1 MRAKVLPI
9 ANQKGGVGKTTTAL
23 TLGAALGH
31 LGKKVLIMDL
41 DPHISASVHL
51 QYYPERLELT
61 AYDIFKAE
69 PEALPELW
77 NRAICWREGQVFDFI
92 PASIR
97 LSELEIDLS
106 DRHQKGEILTGC
118 LDVVRE
124 SYEYIL
130 LDAPPNVGIIM
141 INALMAADTLIIP
154 IQTEFLAL
162 NGMRL
167 LFDTIRTLNRVL
179 DKPISYRVLATM
191 FDQRAN
197 ACRRVLSL
205 LRKKMGNRMFE
216 NVIHVDTKF
225 REACAHGM
233 VIYDLAPQSRGAKEY
248 LRLAQELVAT
258 L

>member
-1 MRAKVLPI
+1 MLAKVLPV

-31 LGKKVLIMDL
+31 MGKRVLIMDL

-61 AYDIFKAE
+61 AYDIFKANAE
-69 PEALPELW
+69 DLAELW
-77 NRAICWREGQVFDFI
+77 PRAVCRREGQVFDFI

-106 DRHQKGEILTGC
+106 DHHKKGEILNGC
-118 LDVVRE
+118 LDIVRG
-124 SYEYIL
+124 SYDYIL
-130 LDAPPNVGIIM
+130 LDAPPNVGIIL
-141 INALMAADTLIIP
+141 INSLMAADTLLIP

-179 DKPISYRVLATM
+179 EKPIRYRVLATM

-197 ACRRVLSL
+197 ACRRVLAL
-205 LRKKMGNRMFE
+205 LRKKMGKRMFDT
-216 NVIHVDTKF
+216 VIHVDTKF

-233 VIYDLAPQSRGAKEY
+233 VIYDLSPQSRGAKEY
-248 LRLAQELVAT
+248 LQLAEELVAT